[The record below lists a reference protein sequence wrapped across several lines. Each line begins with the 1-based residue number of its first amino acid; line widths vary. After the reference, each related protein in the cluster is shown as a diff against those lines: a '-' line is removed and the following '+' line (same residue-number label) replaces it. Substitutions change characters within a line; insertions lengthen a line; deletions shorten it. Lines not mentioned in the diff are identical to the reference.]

1 MVTPE
6 DRYKTA
12 FQTHSG
18 HYEYL
23 VMPYGLTGAPAT
35 FQSVMNHILA
45 PLLRKCV
52 VVFID
57 DILIYSK
64 TKEEHIQHV
73 KQVFQLLQEHQFKV
87 RLSKCSFAKQ
97 QLHYLGHVL
106 TPNGVSTD
114 SSKVR
119 DVQNWP
125 SPQSVKE
132 VRSFL
137 GLVGYYR
144 RFVQH
149 FGMIAK
155 PLTELLKKGSLFI
168 WTEACETAFQ
178 LLKKAL
184 MTAPVL
190 ALPDFSKPFVVETDA
205 SDTGIGAVLQQ
216 DGHPIAYVSKA
227 LGPRTQGLST
237 YEKESLAILLA
248 IDQWKAYLHPA
259 EFIIHTDQKSLTHLT
274 DQRLHTY
281 WQQKVLTKLMS
292 YQYKITY
299 KKGST
304 NCAADSL
311 SRSPQVGP
319 CLNAI
324 SVAQPVWLQEL
335 LESYDSNPVA
345 QKMLSAL
352 AVHNPE
358 GHFSLHQGIIK
369 YKNTIWLGH
378 SVALQNK
385 VTEQLHS
392 TPIGGHSGALVTL
405 QRVSKLFYW
414 PHMKAT
420 IKEFVSA
427 CIICQQVKSERVP
440 YPGLLQP
447 LPVPTKAW
455 TLVTMDFIEGL
466 PTSAGYNCILVVVDK
481 FSKYS
486 HFVKLKHPFFA
497 LQVAQLYM
505 EHHLQ
510 ITWDALSHCV

>member
-205 SDTGIGAVLQQ
+205 SDTSIGAVLQQ

-227 LGPRTQGLST
+227 LGPRT
-237 YEKESLAILLA
+237 
-248 IDQWKAYLHPA
+248 
-259 EFIIHTDQKSLTHLT
+259 
-274 DQRLHTY
+274 
-281 WQQKVLTKLMS
+281 
-292 YQYKITY
+292 
-299 KKGST
+299 
-304 NCAADSL
+304 
-311 SRSPQVGP
+311 
-319 CLNAI
+319 
-324 SVAQPVWLQEL
+324 
-335 LESYDSNPVA
+335 
-345 QKMLSAL
+345 
-352 AVHNPE
+352 
-358 GHFSLHQGIIK
+358 
-369 YKNTIWLGH
+369 
-378 SVALQNK
+378 
-385 VTEQLHS
+385 
-392 TPIGGHSGALVTL
+392 
-405 QRVSKLFYW
+405 
-414 PHMKAT
+414 
-420 IKEFVSA
+420 
-427 CIICQQVKSERVP
+427 
-440 YPGLLQP
+440 
-447 LPVPTKAW
+447 
-455 TLVTMDFIEGL
+455 
-466 PTSAGYNCILVVVDK
+466 
-481 FSKYS
+481 
-486 HFVKLKHPFFA
+486 
-497 LQVAQLYM
+497 
-505 EHHLQ
+505 
-510 ITWDALSHCV
+510 